1 MIKYILLA
9 FIFIV
14 CKANS
19 DTQPNPYQVSQ
30 KVEVLC
36 YKGIE
41 YLTKNDW
48 KNGYTVA
55 VDKYNKPI
63 TCTDKSK

>member
-1 MIKYILLA
+1 MLKNTILVCLLLA
-9 FIFIV
+9 CSAKSEV
-14 CKANS
+14 PDS
-19 DTQPNPYQVSQ
+19 PYKVSQ
-30 KVEVLC
+30 EVEVLC

-41 YLTKNDW
+41 YITKNDW

-63 TCTDKSK
+63 TCTSK